1 MTFSYP
7 DARVPGTYKTRTVE
21 PYRVLLRSGNFY
33 LVAYDRGARDWRTFA
48 LDRFHSLPKRAGSNN
63 FARTIPPE
71 YASDDVLGFIK
82 SGGPPVEVA
91 IELNARVA
99 ASATSRQ
106 WQTGQRVEILGGG
119 RARIF
124 FSVSNLYEVVRWAFG
139 GFDDRLATR
148 SGRSRSEHSAHHRCR
163 SREAYRRISCWR
175 RRRPLGCVDDDA
187 TTFLLPTA
195 LGYALLSRCR
205 GLADARVALRS
216 DDRFAPVR

>member
-7 DARVPGTYKTRTVE
+7 DARVLGTYKTRTVE

-71 YASDDVLGFIK
+71 YTSDDVLGFIK

-139 GFDDRLATR
+139 FDEALTIVSPPEAVALAA
-148 SGRSRSEHSAHHRCR
+148 S
-163 SREAYRRISCWR
+163 I
-175 RRRPLGCVDDDA
+175 
-187 TTFLLPTA
+187 A
-195 LGYALLSRCR
+195 LTIAANHERHIAGSLA
-205 GLADARVALRS
+205 GADAAL
-216 DDRFAPVR
+216 